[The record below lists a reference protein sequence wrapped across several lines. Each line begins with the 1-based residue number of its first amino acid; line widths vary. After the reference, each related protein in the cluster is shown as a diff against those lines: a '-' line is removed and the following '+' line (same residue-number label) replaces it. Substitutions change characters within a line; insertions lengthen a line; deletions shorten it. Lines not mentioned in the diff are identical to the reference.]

1 MTLMCFASIGLL
13 SLCPS
18 LKHKILLKSIFLD
31 CIKNR
36 SEISGCILGKNE
48 MEPPF
53 EHKETFGVVDE
64 LCLLKRD
71 CFGDDPYQNTG
82 SHQYCYDL

>member
-1 MTLMCFASIGLL
+1 
-13 SLCPS
+13 
-18 LKHKILLKSIFLD
+18 
-31 CIKNR
+31 
-36 SEISGCILGKNE
+36 

-71 CFGDDPYQNTG
+71 CSGMTHIKTLVVISIATICDILNDITLLRR
-82 SHQYCYDL
+82 DLFEII

>member
-1 MTLMCFASIGLL
+1 M
-13 SLCPS
+13 
-18 LKHKILLKSIFLD
+18 ILLKSIFLD

-82 SHQYCYDL
+82 RVISIATIYDILNDITLLRRDLVEII